1 MNAAKNKFMQKIRG
15 LILSALGVFSFAG
28 FGVGVHT
35 AQTTG
40 AGHYLAMP
48 GGGDWEPEPENGT
61 YGASPAAQ
69 VTRADRYLAMPGGG
83 DWEPEPENGTHG
95 VVHSVNT

>member
-1 MNAAKNKFMQKIRG
+1 MHKIKG
-15 LILSALGVFSFAG
+15 LILSTLGVLSFAG

-35 AQTTG
+35 AQVTG

-48 GGGDWEPEPENGT
+48 GGGDWEPEPESGT
-61 YGASPAAQ
+61 HGVSPTAQ
-69 VTRADRYLAMPGGG
+69 VIGGDLYLAMPGGG

-95 VVHSVNT
+95 VVHIVNT